1 VHVRS
6 DLTNAQVL
14 LDSLAWSKPVGKR
27 AVFEFDV
34 VKGTKYPFEMPN
46 VRLDGDN
53 VAIAGW
59 MAADADFVVR
69 EYRFPQFSLN
79 VVSNLEAYGTLRAD
93 NVWEIRAKGK
103 TFDGRD
109 LFRSFFNPM
118 PEKVDPTKPGVDV
131 HAEVDTVLGF
141 VGTSLRGVQI
151 SLQRRNGKLTRLET
165 HGTMVEARGRR
176 ARGKRLEAVLRP
188 EPGRPRLLLIRAN
201 DAGLA
206 FKLVGFLPHA
216 IGGDMNLD
224 VDLDGGGVADRTGI
238 LLARNFHL
246 LGEPLPPDPFQ
257 GPERGVQKRGLRER
271 IPFDILRL
279 PFSVGHGR
287 FDLREASLRGPVFSA
302 TGTGSIDF
310 RTKRLYV
317 HGTFTPFAGINQ
329 LFRDIPLFGDIMT
342 GPKGEGMFAL
352 NFALQGGLDS
362 PQVTVNPLSG
372 VAPGFTRDL
381 FPIMPEEPRSVSR
394 RGASR
399 RPDDGARASSSLAR
413 GPRAEA
419 PASADV
425 GDGWL
430 SEKAWSTNRRR

>member
-1 VHVRS
+1 
-6 DLTNAQVL
+6 
-14 LDSLAWSKPVGKR
+14 
-27 AVFEFDV
+27 
-34 VKGTKYPFEMPN
+34 
-46 VRLDGDN
+46 
-53 VAIAGW
+53 
-59 MAADADFVVR
+59 
-69 EYRFPQFSLN
+69 
-79 VVSNLEAYGTLRAD
+79 
-93 NVWEIRAKGK
+93 
-103 TFDGRD
+103 
-109 LFRSFFNPM
+109 
-118 PEKVDPTKPGVDV
+118 V